1 MVDPHPGL
9 SGRSDGS
16 PARSS
21 LHLAQ
26 VTLDCRV
33 ILCRQ
38 CESFPSKLMPQLIF
52 DFLVLVQLSYEYII
66 LGGSG
71 QRHDSIAQEGGF
83 RCSTDQRDPSN
94 IDIST
99 ALRRFTG
106 SLLTTS
112 RNGYK
117 FTT

>member
-1 MVDPHPGL
+1 MADPRPGL

-71 QRHDSIAQEGGF
+71 QRHDSIVQEGGF
-83 RCSTDQRDPSN
+83 RWSTDQRDPSN
-94 IDIST
+94 IDIVHGSPQVHRV
-99 ALRRFTG
+99 ALDNL
-106 SLLTTS
+106 S
-112 RNGYK
+112 K
-117 FTT
+117 